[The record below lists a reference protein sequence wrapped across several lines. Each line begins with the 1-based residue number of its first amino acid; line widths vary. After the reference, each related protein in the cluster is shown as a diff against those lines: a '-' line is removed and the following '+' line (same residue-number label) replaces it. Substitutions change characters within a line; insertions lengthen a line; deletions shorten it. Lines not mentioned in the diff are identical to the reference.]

1 MIAIQSNIFKDN
13 ILKILINCVYINF
26 QYTASENVRV
36 NEVFLKKCYLLT
48 SIDPRKLAQYVCFA
62 SSYE

>member
-1 MIAIQSNIFKDN
+1 MIAIQSNIFKNN

-36 NEVFLKKCYLLT
+36 NKMLKKNVTY
-48 SIDPRKLAQYVCFA
+48 
-62 SSYE
+62 